1 MAKLSD
7 LIIQH
12 PEVDSF
18 GKLEN
23 LVAHAGESGQMFL
36 EFDVKPDYRD
46 TPKKWEWR
54 LEAVFA
60 RGLKYD

>member
-1 MAKLSD
+1 MARLSD

-18 GKLEN
+18 KQLEQ
-23 LVAHAGESGQMFL
+23 LVAHAGESGEMFL

-54 LEAVFA
+54 LETIFTK
-60 RGLKYD
+60 GLH

>member
-1 MAKLSD
+1 MARLSD

-18 GKLEN
+18 GKLEH
-23 LVAHAGESGQMFL
+23 LVAHAAESGQMFI

-46 TPKKWEWR
+46 TPKKWQWR